1 MNIKLN
7 NYYVNRGLQT
17 LFASKGTTSDRF
29 RMNLPSYMKGQGL
42 KYRYPIY
49 KEGNYYINKTSS
61 SKDIV
66 QKVEDNDGYHDL
78 FIFDLF
84 QLADYTINRFYE
96 TAKSKNEDVKI
107 DFGVGYE
114 INIYFENSNETLKYP
129 ILSINQANIVSNK
142 IHKLNKIL
150 EGY

>member
-1 MNIKLN
+1 MNIELK
-7 NYYVNRGLQT
+7 NYYVNKVLNTVFSLIERKNET
-17 LFASKGTTSDRF
+17 E
-29 RMNLPSYMKGQGL
+29 MVLPHYTKDSHYSFTVFKN
-42 KYRYPIY
+42 
-49 KEGNYYINKTSS
+49 GNYYPNKASY

-66 QKVEDNDGYHDL
+66 QKVKDNDIYHDL

-107 DFGVGYE
+107 DFGVGCE

-129 ILSINQANIVSNK
+129 TLSINEANIVSNK

>member
-1 MNIKLN
+1 MNIELK
-7 NYYVNRGLQT
+7 NYYVNKVLNT
-17 LFASKGTTSDRF
+17 VFSLTEVNNKIEMVLPHYNKDSHYSF
-29 RMNLPSYMKGQGL
+29 RVFKN
-42 KYRYPIY
+42 
-49 KEGNYYINKTSS
+49 GNYYAYKTGSF
-61 SKDIV
+61 KDIV
-66 QKVEDNDGYHDL
+66 QKVEDNNRYHDL

-84 QLADYTINRFYE
+84 QLADYTLNRFYE

-107 DFGVGYE
+107 DFGVGCE

-129 ILSINQANIVSNK
+129 ILSINQANIVSSK

>member
-1 MNIKLN
+1 MNIELK
-7 NYYVNRGLQT
+7 NYYVNKVLNTVFSLTEGKNKIEMVLSHYT
-17 LFASKGTTSDRF
+17 KDSHYCF
-29 RMNLPSYMKGQGL
+29 RVFKN
-42 KYRYPIY
+42 
-49 KEGNYYINKTSS
+49 GNYYAYKTSS
-61 SKDIV
+61 FRDIV
-66 QKVEDNDGYHDL
+66 QKVEDNDGYHDS

-84 QLADYTINRFYE
+84 QLSDFTLNRFYD

-107 DFGVGYE
+107 NLGTGCE
-114 INIYFENSNETLKYP
+114 INIYFEKLNETLKYP